1 MTRDKWNGNT
11 DESVHLRLHRRTLGK
26 QCSIGD
32 GIRAHREIDRPHN
45 RQAWIDR
52 HPHRR
57 RRRHI
62 DVVVRAELGQM
73 LLHIGG
79 KLTFQRPR
87 CPVRRRDGQTDE
99 RIGKHLLRPREVRA
113 NKCLNRGRH
122 ALHLGHDGDAPD
134 RIRPRDKV
142 NLHRRPHRRR
152 HRHARH
158 CVADKQTV
166 KDRPNDLRFLPR
178 RDVRRA
184 PSLHALRR
192 NRSNRALHARA
203 HNGRDRLISYDNSR
217 SFLHAGG
224 LCGINRRND
233 GACGK
238 NAKQHER
245 QTHSAQQGDAL
256 PHQNVPPTRKWTR
269 PPCDPRP

>member
-1 MTRDKWNGNT
+1 
-11 DESVHLRLHRRTLGK
+11 
-26 QCSIGD
+26 
-32 GIRAHREIDRPHN
+32 
-45 RQAWIDR
+45 
-52 HPHRR
+52 
-57 RRRHI
+57 
-62 DVVVRAELGQM
+62 M

-79 KLTFQRPR
+79 KLTFQGTRR
-87 CPVRRRDGQTDE
+87 PVRRRDGQTDE

-113 NKCLNRGRH
+113 HKCLNRGRH
-122 ALHLGHDGDAPD
+122 ALHLGHDGDAPN
-134 RIRPRDKV
+134 RVRPRGKV
-142 NLHRRPHRRR
+142 YLHRRPHRRR

-184 PSLHALRR
+184 PSLHALCR
-192 NRSNRALHARA
+192 NRSNRTLHARA
-203 HNGRDRLISYDNSR
+203 HNGRNRLISYDNSR

-233 GACGK
+233 CACGK

-245 QTHSAQQGDAL
+245 QTHNAQQGDAL